1 MTEIAFHFNAPD
13 KVAYAC
19 RLLRK
24 AVAANAKAVVVA
36 PKEQMSHLDECLWTF
51 SQLEFLAH
59 CRMDSP
65 QALRQASPVHLASEL
80 DAMDALTPRD
90 VLLNLGDKV
99 CAGFEQFARV
109 IEVVTLDDADRQHAR
124 SRWKQYTEQ
133 GFDIVRHDLKLKDSA
148 A

>member
-24 AVAANAKAVVVA
+24 AVAANAKVLVLVPQEKMA
-36 PKEQMSHLDECLWTF
+36 QLDESLWTF

-59 CRMDSP
+59 CVMDSP
-65 QALRQASPVHLASEL
+65 QALRQASPVHLATNL
-80 DAMDALTPRD
+80 DAMDAFTPRD
-90 VLLNLGDKV
+90 VLLNLSDTV
-99 CAGFEQFARV
+99 CVGFEQFVRV

-124 SRWKQYTEQ
+124 SRWKQYTDQ
-133 GFDIVRHDLKLKDSA
+133 GFDIVRHDLKLKESVA
-148 A
+148 

>member
-24 AVAANAKAVVVA
+24 AVAANAKVVVVA

-65 QALRQASPVHLASEL
+65 QALLQASRVHLASEL

>member
-24 AVAANAKAVVVA
+24 AVAAHAKAVVVVSA
-36 PKEQMSHLDECLWTF
+36 EQIAHLDESLWTF

-59 CRMDSP
+59 CRIDSP
-65 QALRQASPVHLASEL
+65 QALRQASPVHLATSL
-80 DAMDALTPRD
+80 DAMDAFTPRD
-90 VLLNLGDKV
+90 VLLNLSDTV

-109 IEVVTLDDADRQHAR
+109 IEVVSLDDADRQHAR
-124 SRWKQYTEQ
+124 RRWKHYSEQ
-133 GFDIVRHDLKLKDSA
+133 GFAIVRHDLKLKESTV
-148 A
+148 

>member
-24 AVAANAKAVVVA
+24 AVAANAKVVVVVPEA
-36 PKEQMSHLDECLWTF
+36 QMVHLDETLWTF

-65 QALRQASPVHLASEL
+65 QSLRQASPVHLACDL
-80 DAMDALTPRD
+80 KAMDTLTPRD

-99 CAGFEQFARV
+99 CAGFERV
-109 IEVVTLDDADRQHAR
+109 IEVVTLDEADRQFAR
-124 SRWKQYTEQ
+124 IRWKQYTDQ
-133 GFDIVRHDLKLKDSA
+133 GFAITRHDLKLKESA
-148 A
+148 V

>member
-13 KVAYAC
+13 RVAYAC

-24 AVAANAKAVVVA
+24 AVAANAKVVVVVPLEKMA
-36 PKEQMSHLDECLWTF
+36 QLDESLWTF

-65 QALRQASPVHLASEL
+65 QALRQASPVHLASTL
-80 DAMDALTPRD
+80 DAMDDLTPRD
-90 VLLNLGDKV
+90 VLLNLDNKV

-109 IEVVTLDDADRQHAR
+109 IEVVTLDDTDRQHAR
-124 SRWKQYTEQ
+124 SRWKQYTDQ
-133 GFDIVRHDLKLKDSA
+133 GFDIVRHDLKLKESVV
-148 A
+148 

>member
-24 AVAANAKAVVVA
+24 AVAANAKVVVVV
-36 PKEQMSHLDECLWTF
+36 PEMQMAQLDESLWTF

-65 QALRQASPVHLASEL
+65 QAIRQASPVHLATSVDE
-80 DAMDALTPRD
+80 MDEFTTRD
-90 VLLNLGDKV
+90 VLLNLGDTV

-109 IEVVTLDDADRQHAR
+109 IEVVTLDDADRQYAR
-124 SRWKQYTEQ
+124 NRWKQYTDQ
-133 GFDIVRHDLKLKDSA
+133 GFDIVRHDLKLKESVV
-148 A
+148 

>member
-1 MTEIAFHFNAPD
+1 MTDIAFHFNAPD

-24 AVAANAKAVVVA
+24 AVAANAKVLVVV
-36 PKEQMSHLDECLWTF
+36 PQEQMAQLDESLWTF
-51 SQLEFLAH
+51 AQLEFLAH

-65 QALRQASPVHLASEL
+65 QALRQASPVHLASDL
-80 DAMDALTPRD
+80 DAMDDLTPRD

-109 IEVVTLDDADRQHAR
+109 IEVVSLNDADRQHAR
-124 SRWKQYTEQ
+124 SRWKQYTDQ
-133 GFDIVRHDLKLKDSA
+133 GFDIVRHDLKLKESA

>member
-24 AVAANAKAVVVA
+24 AVVANAKVVVVVPEA
-36 PKEQMSHLDECLWTF
+36 QMVHLDESLWTF

-65 QALRQASPVHLASEL
+65 QALRQASPVHLACDL
-80 DAMDALTPRD
+80 NAMDALTPRD

-109 IEVVTLDDADRQHAR
+109 IEVVTLDEADRQFAR
-124 SRWKQYTEQ
+124 SRWKQYTDQ
-133 GFDIVRHDLKLKDSA
+133 GFAIIRHDLKLKESA
-148 A
+148 V

>member
-24 AVAANAKAVVVA
+24 AVAANAKVVVVA

-65 QALRQASPVHLASEL
+65 QALLQASRVHLASEL

-99 CAGFEQFARV
+99 CTGFEQFARV

-133 GFDIVRHDLKLKDSA
+133 GFDIVRHDLKLKESA

>member
-1 MTEIAFHFNAPD
+1 MPEIAFHFNAPD

-24 AVAANAKAVVVA
+24 AVSANAKVVVVVS
-36 PKEQMSHLDECLWTF
+36 EDQMAHLDESLWTF

-65 QALRQASPVHLASEL
+65 QALRQASPVHLASDL
-80 DAMDALTPRD
+80 DAMDAFTPRD
-90 VLLNLGDKV
+90 VLLNLSDKV

-109 IEVVTLDDADRQHAR
+109 FEVVTLDDTDRQHAR

-133 GFDIVRHDLKLKDSA
+133 GFDIVRHDLKLKESA

>member
-13 KVAYAC
+13 KVAYTC

-24 AVAANAKAVVVA
+24 AVAANAKVVVVV
-36 PKEQMSHLDECLWTF
+36 PQEQMAQLDESLWTF

-65 QALRQASPVHLASEL
+65 QALRQVSPVHLASEL

-124 SRWKQYTEQ
+124 SRWKQYTDQ
-133 GFDIVRHDLKLKDSA
+133 GFEIVRHDLKLKESVV
-148 A
+148 

>member
-1 MTEIAFHFNAPD
+1 MAEIAFHFNAPD

-24 AVAANAKAVVVA
+24 AVASGAKVVVVVPA
-36 PKEQMSHLDECLWTF
+36 EQMDHLDESLWTF

-65 QALRQASPVHLASEL
+65 QALRQASPVHLASTL

-109 IEVVTLDDADRQHAR
+109 IEVVTLEDADRQHAR
-124 SRWKQYTEQ
+124 SRWKQYTDQ
-133 GFDIVRHDLKLKDSA
+133 GFDIVRHDLKLKESLV
-148 A
+148 

>member
-1 MTEIAFHFNAPD
+1 MTEIAFHVNAPD

-24 AVAANAKAVVVA
+24 AVAANAKVVVVVPEA
-36 PKEQMSHLDECLWTF
+36 QMVHLDETLWTF

-65 QALRQASPVHLASEL
+65 QSLRQASPVHLACDL
-80 DAMDALTPRD
+80 KAMDTLTPRD

-109 IEVVTLDDADRQHAR
+109 IEVVTLDEADRQFAR
-124 SRWKQYTEQ
+124 IRWKQYTDQ
-133 GFDIVRHDLKLKDSA
+133 GFAITRHDLKLKESA
-148 A
+148 V

>member
-24 AVAANAKAVVVA
+24 AVAANAKVVVVA

-65 QALRQASPVHLASEL
+65 QALRQASRVHLASEL
-80 DAMDALTPRD
+80 NAMDGLTPRD

-133 GFDIVRHDLKLKDSA
+133 GFDIVRHDLKLKESA

>member
-24 AVAANAKAVVVA
+24 AVAANAKVVVVA

-133 GFDIVRHDLKLKDSA
+133 GFDIVRHDLKLKESA

>member
-1 MTEIAFHFNAPD
+1 MTDIAFHFNAPD

-24 AVAANAKAVVVA
+24 AVAANAKVVVVV
-36 PKEQMSHLDECLWTF
+36 PQEQMAQLDESLWTF
-51 SQLEFLAH
+51 AQLEFLAH

-65 QALRQASPVHLASEL
+65 QALRRASPVHLASDL
-80 DAMDALTPRD
+80 DAMDDLTPHD

-124 SRWKQYTEQ
+124 SRWKQYTDQ
-133 GFDIVRHDLKLKDSA
+133 GFDIVRHDLKLKESA

>member
-24 AVAANAKAVVVA
+24 AVASNAKMVVVV
-36 PKEQMSHLDECLWTF
+36 PQEQMAQLDESLWTF

-59 CRMDSP
+59 CRMDSS
-65 QALRQASPVHLASEL
+65 QALRQASPLHLASAL
-80 DAMDALTPRD
+80 DAMDDLTPRD
-90 VLLNLGDKV
+90 VLLNLCDKV

-124 SRWKQYTEQ
+124 SRWKQYTDQ
-133 GFDIVRHDLKLKDSA
+133 GFDIVRHDLKLKESVV
-148 A
+148 

>member
-1 MTEIAFHFNAPD
+1 MTDIAFHFNAPD
-13 KVAYAC
+13 KVAYVC

-24 AVAANAKAVVVA
+24 AVAANAKVVVVVPQEKMA
-36 PKEQMSHLDECLWTF
+36 QLDESLWTF

-65 QALRQASPVHLASEL
+65 QALRQASPLHLASAL
-80 DAMDALTPRD
+80 DAMDDLTPRD

-109 IEVVTLDDADRQHAR
+109 IEVVTLDDTDRQHAR
-124 SRWKQYTEQ
+124 SRWKQYTDQ
-133 GFDIVRHDLKLKDSA
+133 GFDIVRHDLKLKESVV
-148 A
+148 

>member
-13 KVAYAC
+13 KVAYTC

-24 AVAANAKAVVVA
+24 AVAANVKVVVVVPQEKMA
-36 PKEQMSHLDECLWTF
+36 QLDESLWTF

-65 QALRQASPVHLASEL
+65 QALRQASPVHLASTL
-80 DAMDALTPRD
+80 DAMDDLTPRD
-90 VLLNLGDKV
+90 VLLNLGDQV

-124 SRWKQYTEQ
+124 SRWKQYTQQ
-133 GFDIVRHDLKLKDSA
+133 GFDIVRHDLKLKESVV
-148 A
+148 

>member
-13 KVAYAC
+13 KVDYAC

-24 AVAANAKAVVVA
+24 AVAANAKVVVVVTEA
-36 PKEQMSHLDECLWTF
+36 QMAHLDESLWTL

-65 QALRQASPVHLASEL
+65 RSLRQASPLHLACDL
-80 DAMDALTPRD
+80 NAMDALTPRD

-109 IEVVTLDDADRQHAR
+109 IEVVTLDEADRQFAR
-124 SRWKQYTEQ
+124 SRWKQYTDQ
-133 GFDIVRHDLKLKDSA
+133 GFAIVRHDLKLKESA
-148 A
+148 V

>member
-13 KVAYAC
+13 KVAYVC

-24 AVAANAKAVVVA
+24 AVAANAKVVVVVPPEKMA
-36 PKEQMSHLDECLWTF
+36 QLDESLWTF

-65 QALRQASPVHLASEL
+65 QALRQASPLHLASAL
-80 DAMDALTPRD
+80 DAMDDLTPRD
-90 VLLNLGDKV
+90 VLLNLCDKV

-124 SRWKQYTEQ
+124 SRWKQYTDQ
-133 GFDIVRHDLKLKDSA
+133 GFDIVRHDLKLKESVV
-148 A
+148 

>member
-13 KVAYAC
+13 RVAYAC

-24 AVAANAKAVVVA
+24 AVAANAKVVVVVPQEKMA
-36 PKEQMSHLDECLWTF
+36 QLDESLWTF

-65 QALRQASPVHLASEL
+65 QALRQASPVHLASTL
-80 DAMDALTPRD
+80 DAMDDLTPRD

-109 IEVVTLDDADRQHAR
+109 IEVVTLDDTDRQHAR
-124 SRWKQYTEQ
+124 SRWKQYTHQ
-133 GFDIVRHDLKLKDSA
+133 GFDIVRHDLKLKESVV
-148 A
+148 

>member
-24 AVAANAKAVVVA
+24 AVVANAKVLVLVPQEKMA
-36 PKEQMSHLDECLWTF
+36 QLDESLWTF

-59 CRMDSP
+59 CVMDSP
-65 QALRQASPVHLASEL
+65 QALRQASPVHLASTL
-80 DAMDALTPRD
+80 DAMDALTPRG

-109 IEVVTLDDADRQHAR
+109 IEVVTLEDADRQHAR
-124 SRWKQYTEQ
+124 SRWKQYTDQ
-133 GFDIVRHDLKLKDSA
+133 GFDIVRHDLKLKESLV
-148 A
+148 

>member
-24 AVAANAKAVVVA
+24 AVAANAKVVVVA
-36 PKEQMSHLDECLWTF
+36 PQEQMAHLDESLWTF

-65 QALRQASPVHLASEL
+65 QALRQASPVHLACDL
-80 DAMDALTPRD
+80 DTMDALTPRD
-90 VLLNLGDKV
+90 VLLNLGHMV

-109 IEVVTLDDADRQHAR
+109 IEVVTLDDADRQYAR
-124 SRWKQYTEQ
+124 SRWKQYTDQ
-133 GFDIVRHDLKLKDSA
+133 GFDIVRHDLKLKESA